1 MFQRSACQRSHVII
15 FSACM
20 CIVAGCS
27 GSGHHAASETATA
40 TASRTATATVTVTS
54 PASTATSTAT
64 ETPTSTT
71 RPSATATA
79 TSTLAATPTGPPTPT
94 GTPEPDCPVGP
105 ITTSVGVVC
114 GTTATVGTTSV
125 RAFLGIPYA
134 EDTSGDNRWRA
145 PIPKTAMSG
154 KFQATQFGPICPQ
167 GQPLGDSSPG
177 ASLDATMTQSAWA
190 AGPDRDMRKGFGSRL
205 VPRAE
210 AIESPQQSEDCLS
223 INVWTP
229 IGARAGTDLP
239 VMVFV
244 YGGSFLTGGSAY
256 PVYDGAYL
264 SATQNAV
271 VVTFNYRLGALGFLG
286 GIEDLTGNYGI
297 LDQQLALHWV
307 ADNIAAF
314 GGKPS
319 QVMLFGESA
328 GAMSVGL
335 HLLSIPSSEGL
346 FASALMESNPL
357 ALPYKTLD
365 EAGTISSC
373 LQMALGCA
381 SGDLACLRGK
391 SAEEILETQESQQ
404 VFVEG
409 LGQGFAGLLLWAPVV
424 DGTLIE
430 RQPVA
435 GITGGL
441 PKPTLL
447 GTNANEGTVFVDVA
461 LAKLMQKTLAPQL
474 YNLLLT
480 KVFGS
485 TDTARIEQVYPPV
498 MDDSGP
504 QLAQLITDYMFFCS
518 SRHVAAAGGQPAY
531 GYLFNKVSSFNYWP
545 HVEQCKD
552 EVCHADELPYV
563 FHTASNIGFTFLPS
577 EEALSQSMA
586 AYWGAYS
593 REGSD
598 PNNGGLPRPEWPAF
612 AGSHYLVLD
621 SPISTVVDPPHH
633 CDLWDDIGYE
643 TVSFS
648 SLLSQTTCMPPTP
661 TPTSTSG

>member
-1 MFQRSACQRSHVII
+1 MFHRSSCQRLPVII
-15 FSACM
+15 FAACM
-20 CIVAGCS
+20 LLVAGCS
-27 GSGHHAASETATA
+27 GGGHHAATETATA
-40 TASRTATATVTVTS
+40 TRTATATVMS
-54 PASTATSTAT
+54 PSSTATQM
-64 ETPTSTT
+64 PTSTT
-71 RPSATATA
+71 RPSATATLPTTA
-79 TSTLAATPTGPPTPT
+79 TATPTPTD
-94 GTPEPDCPVGP
+94 TPEPDCPVGP

-114 GTTATVGTTSV
+114 GTTASVGATSV

-134 EDTSGDNRWRA
+134 EDTGGDNRWRA
-145 PIPKTAMSG
+145 PIAKTPMSG

-167 GQPLGDSSPG
+167 GKPLGDSSPG
-177 ASLDATMTQSAWA
+177 ASLQATMT
-190 AGPDRDMRKGFGSRL
+190 
-205 VPRAE
+205 
-210 AIESPQQSEDCLS
+210 QSEDCLS

-229 IGARAGTDLP
+229 MGAARGAALP

-271 VVTFNYRLGALGFLG
+271 VVTLNYRVGALGFLG

-319 QVMLFGESA
+319 QVLLFGESA

-335 HLLSIPSSEGL
+335 HLLSIPSSAGL
-346 FASALMESNPL
+346 FTSALMESNPL

-365 EAGTISSC
+365 EAGPISSC
-373 LQMALGCA
+373 LQMTLGCA

-391 SAEEILETQESQQ
+391 SAEEILQMQESQQ

-409 LGQGFAGLLLWAPVV
+409 LGQGLAGVLLWAPVV

-435 GITGGL
+435 GIAGGL

-461 LAKLMQKTLAPQL
+461 LAQLNQTTLTPQL
-474 YNLLLT
+474 YTFLLT
-480 KVFGS
+480 KVFGD

-498 MDDSGP
+498 MVDSAP
-504 QLAQLITDYMFFCS
+504 QLSQLVTDYMFFCA

-531 GYLFNKVSSFNYWP
+531 GYVFNKVSSFNYWP
-545 HVEQCKD
+545 KVKQCAD

-563 FHTASNIGFTFLPS
+563 FHTASNIGFTFLPT
-577 EEALSQSMA
+577 EESLSQSMA

-593 REGSD
+593 REGSN
-598 PNNGGLPRPEWPAF
+598 PNNGGLPRHEWPAF
-612 AGSHYLVLD
+612 AGFHYLVLD
-621 SPISTVVDPPHH
+621 SPISTMVDPPHH

-648 SLLSQTTCMPPTP
+648 DLLSSQTSCRPPTPIP
-661 TPTSTSG
+661 TPTSTPSG